1 MSTRKMSRR
10 DFLRLA
16 GLTGGAAALV
26 ACAPKLTETPAPV
39 SATEAPAAAAAT
51 AVPTEAPVVKSAEEL
66 LKAANVP
73 MPGSPDSPKGWK
85 TDMPNAPAGYPLA
98 EPITITT
105 ARPTDSEVIFP
116 DGDGLDNNVWTRT
129 VAALFGINFVNKMTW
144 VEGDEQMQ
152 KYNLA
157 MASNDLPDIMQ
168 APPAET
174 FLQMV
179 EADMLLE
186 LGPIWDQYASPKWK
200 AIVEAGGDTVWRRS
214 TVNGKRYGIPGASAA
229 AAENVVLWVR
239 KDWLDKLGLK
249 APETWQDVR
258 DVAIAFTEAKLG
270 GPDTYGLLANQ
281 EYHHSWYGSLDSLW
295 GGYGIATN
303 YGQFGWTKAAD
314 GSLEY
319 GGVKPEAKEVLTML
333 AQWYK
338 DGVFRK
344 DFYAITPDELA
355 PDLASGRCGLQ
366 FNPVWGA
373 NRDSVK
379 NTGADWIF
387 LNVPAG
393 PKGRF
398 QYSSDPWLSG
408 AVFCCP
414 KNFKYAKEW
423 IEYTNWRIEFEETVG
438 NRMHGWEGVD
448 YAITDGNYEKLDP
461 NWIFWTVGPRGTRAN
476 LVIDPF
482 YDDLQRDFYMTEW
495 EKLPEDQRDAFQAFQ
510 FTNPVTVLRT
520 KAKAFA
526 SKNHQTQ
533 ALYDLF
539 SGNPTPTMNEK
550 WSDLMDMEKETFL
563 GIIIG
568 EKPIEAY
575 DEFVANWKS
584 GGGDQ
589 ITVEVNE
596 WWKSIQ

>member
-1 MSTRKMSRR
+1 MSTKKMSRR

-16 GLTGGAAALV
+16 GLTGGAAALA
-26 ACAPKLTETPAPV
+26 ACAPKLTETSAP
-39 SATEAPAAAAAT
+39 ATEAAT
-51 AVPTEAPVVKSAEEL
+51 EAVATEAPVVKSAEEL
-66 LKAANVP
+66 LKAAGVP

-85 TDMPNAPAGYPLA
+85 TDMPNPPAGYPLA

-116 DGDGLDNNVWTRT
+116 DGDGLDNNVWART
-129 VAALFGINFVNKMTW
+129 IATLFGVTFVNKMTW
-144 VEGDEQMQ
+144 VDGDEQMQ

-157 MASNDLPDIMQ
+157 MASNDLPDIMHGT
-168 APPAET
+168 PAET
-174 FLQMV
+174 FQQMV

-214 TVNGKRYGIPGASAA
+214 TVNGKRYGIPGATAA

-303 YGQFGWTKAAD
+303 YGQFGWSKAAD

-344 DFYAITPDELA
+344 DFYAVSPDELA

-373 NRDSVK
+373 NRDSVT

-408 AVFCCP
+408 VNFCCP

-448 YAITDGNYEKLDP
+448 YAITDGSYEKLDP
-461 NWIFWTVGPRGTRAN
+461 NWIYWTVGPRGTRAN
-476 LVIDPF
+476 LVIDPL
-482 YDDLQRDFYMTEW
+482 YDDQQRDFYLTEW

-526 SKNHQTQ
+526 GKNHQAQ
-533 ALYDLF
+533 AFFDLF
-539 SGNPTPTMNEK
+539 SGNPTPTMEES
-550 WSDLMDMEKETFL
+550 WSNLMDMEKETFL
-563 GIIIG
+563 SIIIG
-568 EKPIEAY
+568 GKPIEAY